1 MNMQESLPLLRAE
14 LKRETQ
20 SYERNVKIKCW
31 RVAARHQRHID
42 EINKQISSLIK
53 KEEQ

>member
-1 MNMQESLPLLRAE
+1 MYIQDSLSLLRAE

-31 RVAARHQRHID
+31 RVAARHQRRID